1 MISAHVEREPL
12 PAAVDVA
19 RVERTLLS
27 AAAAVAVAAAVAI
40 AAAAAAALPLLANVE
55 AAALTRTTFALA
67 CLAGSAIAGTTVEER
82 PFRAAP
88 SREETP
94 LGAVVAHAPRL
105 KPSRSL
111 PERRPEG
118 RLFHPGAF
126 LRDPSCPWW

>member
-1 MISAHVEREPL
+1 LLLPL
-12 PAAVDVA
+12 P
-19 RVERTLLS
+19 LL
-27 AAAAVAVAAAVAI
+27 
-40 AAAAAAALPLLANVE
+40 LPLLLLANVE

-94 LGAVVAHAPRL
+94 LGAVVAYAPRL
-105 KPSRSL
+105 KPSRSV

-118 RLFHPGAF
+118 RLFHPGQVFAGF
-126 LRDPSCPWW
+126 NRALHNV